1 MQLPF
6 LKKTEPEKNFFL
18 ALLIK
23 PHKVGAIL
31 FEEINSKLFILA
43 NNEVTLT
50 KDTSE
55 LSSQELLES
64 ADKVITSV
72 ESSLPEGA
80 TLEKTIFSVPYDW
93 IEEGKI
99 KKEYLGKL
107 KKVCED
113 LGLVPVGYL
122 VSIEAIVAFLAQS
135 EGVPVSAIF
144 VEVAGKKVFL
154 YLVRGGKILEVQAGA
169 IEDKLLATVE
179 SLLKK
184 VEGMD
189 VLPSKI
195 ILLDYKESDGTQQE
209 FLSHTWSKDIPFLHL
224 PQVVVLEQGFEN
236 EATVNGVAAQMELE
250 VLQDIKTIQTQ
261 SDNLSEEVLEEKS
274 PADFGFFKEKDVVED
289 VKKEDATAE
298 DEISDKENKSDRE
311 KVSEDSN
318 IEPAVSYFKEG
329 EEDTPREPQEVT
341 VSKNLQIPFLPQ
353 ITLIAQKIKIPNL
366 KTLPFISGGKVGKSK
381 VLIAVAASI
390 AFIIAFI
397 FIYYNFIVGAR
408 VVVLADKKAIDE
420 TANVVFAENSTSG
433 DAIKIAIVEEKI
445 KGEDTKNSTGT
456 RETGDK
462 AAGAVTIFNKGDT
475 SKTFPKGTIVI
486 SSKDLEFET
495 QSDTTVA
502 STSAFSTTLSSS
514 NVKVQATKIGREYNL
529 PSNSNFTVKGFSA
542 SDYIAK
548 NSDTI
553 SGGTKKEI
561 TVVSKKDLDG
571 LLSSV
576 ISKLEKDAIS
586 KAKSSASSE
595 EAILPKA
602 LSTSVTTK
610 SYSKKENDE
619 SGSVSVTAEIKYSIG
634 KYTKSDLDEV
644 VKSLSEGEI
653 PGSYSL
659 VAGDS
664 QIDITDLKIEKNNTA
679 AAKLHVKAIYTP
691 NIESK
696 TLAAQIKGKSLK
708 RAETEIKGIAGVT
721 DVSIVLTNSLP
732 FMPKF
737 LPQNLGRI
745 SIEARD

>member
-113 LGLVPVGYL
+113 LGLAPVGYL

-353 ITLIAQKIKIPNL
+353 IALIAQKIKIPNL

-561 TVVSKKDLDG
+561 TVVSRKDLDG

>member
-113 LGLVPVGYL
+113 LGLAPVGYL

-366 KTLPFISGGKVGKSK
+366 KTLPCQ
-381 VLIAVAASI
+381 
-390 AFIIAFI
+390 
-397 FIYYNFIVGAR
+397 
-408 VVVLADKKAIDE
+408 
-420 TANVVFAENSTSG
+420 T
-433 DAIKIAIVEEKI
+433 
-445 KGEDTKNSTGT
+445 
-456 RETGDK
+456 
-462 AAGAVTIFNKGDT
+462 
-475 SKTFPKGTIVI
+475 
-486 SSKDLEFET
+486 
-495 QSDTTVA
+495 
-502 STSAFSTTLSSS
+502 
-514 NVKVQATKIGREYNL
+514 
-529 PSNSNFTVKGFSA
+529 
-542 SDYIAK
+542 
-548 NSDTI
+548 
-553 SGGTKKEI
+553 
-561 TVVSKKDLDG
+561 
-571 LLSSV
+571 
-576 ISKLEKDAIS
+576 
-586 KAKSSASSE
+586 
-595 EAILPKA
+595 
-602 LSTSVTTK
+602 
-610 SYSKKENDE
+610 
-619 SGSVSVTAEIKYSIG
+619 
-634 KYTKSDLDEV
+634 
-644 VKSLSEGEI
+644 
-653 PGSYSL
+653 
-659 VAGDS
+659 
-664 QIDITDLKIEKNNTA
+664 
-679 AAKLHVKAIYTP
+679 
-691 NIESK
+691 
-696 TLAAQIKGKSLK
+696 
-708 RAETEIKGIAGVT
+708 
-721 DVSIVLTNSLP
+721 
-732 FMPKF
+732 
-737 LPQNLGRI
+737 
-745 SIEARD
+745 

>member
-113 LGLVPVGYL
+113 LGLAPVGYL

>member
-113 LGLVPVGYL
+113 LGLAPVGYL

-561 TVVSKKDLDG
+561 TVVSRKDLDG

>member
-6 LKKTEPEKNFFL
+6 LKKTEPQKNFFL

-561 TVVSKKDLDG
+561 RVV
-571 LLSSV
+571 
-576 ISKLEKDAIS
+576 
-586 KAKSSASSE
+586 
-595 EAILPKA
+595 
-602 LSTSVTTK
+602 
-610 SYSKKENDE
+610 
-619 SGSVSVTAEIKYSIG
+619 
-634 KYTKSDLDEV
+634 
-644 VKSLSEGEI
+644 
-653 PGSYSL
+653 
-659 VAGDS
+659 
-664 QIDITDLKIEKNNTA
+664 
-679 AAKLHVKAIYTP
+679 
-691 NIESK
+691 
-696 TLAAQIKGKSLK
+696 
-708 RAETEIKGIAGVT
+708 
-721 DVSIVLTNSLP
+721 
-732 FMPKF
+732 
-737 LPQNLGRI
+737 
-745 SIEARD
+745 